1 MDGAALYDTD
11 VIAWAEQQAAA
22 LRRLAGRRDLPNEL
36 DLHNV
41 AEEIEDLGKSELRAV
56 ESLLVNILSHLILL
70 WVDPEAPSIRGWRG
84 EIAAW
89 RGALRRR
96 LTPSMP
102 GKIDMD
108 PVWQDAV
115 EVACAKLMDAGMPL
129 NAQLVRLALSS
140 LPPPLGVA
148 DLSEKL
154 FDPEQAVAKL
164 PAR

>member
-22 LRRLAGRRDLPNEL
+22 LRRLASQRDLPNEL
-36 DLHNV
+36 DLQNL

-96 LTPSMP
+96 MTPSMP
-102 GKIDMD
+102 GKIDME
-108 PVWQDAV
+108 PLWQDAID
-115 EVACAKLMDAGMPL
+115 VAYAKLIDAGMPL
-129 NAQLVRLALSS
+129 NAQLVRFELESMPS
-140 LPPPLGVA
+140 PLGVA
-148 DLSEKL
+148 DLSEKM
-154 FDPEQAVAKL
+154 FDFEQAVAKL